1 MKVMAF
7 NGSPKKTFNTATP
20 ARQSLGGDCIAEVK
34 NVKTLFDE
42 TRINN
47 IKLKNRFVRSA
58 TWEGMA
64 DSTGG
69 LTGRLFRVYEALAMG
84 GVGLI
89 ITGATCFTKDS
100 TSLPGMAGIYE
111 DSVIP
116 DYKKFT
122 DMVHA
127 NSCPIILQLAY
138 AGRGGEMWN
147 PSSLSVSDIKSVVKA
162 FGEGALRAKQAGF
175 DGVQVHAAHGYFLSQ
190 FLSRQ
195 NNTRQDEYGGPI
207 ENRAR
212 ILLEIY
218 DEIRSRAGNDFNIF
232 LKINGTDAVDETE
245 GFNACR
251 YACMQLAAGGIN
263 AIEISGGDAE
273 LKKMLDN
280 PYKESIFRDYAA
292 RIAED
297 VDVPVIL
304 VGFNRTPSIMEE
316 ILNTSKIEY
325 FALSRPLLRE
335 PDLVNVWRDDLNK
348 EAECISCNACF
359 RSDGNACIFG

>member
-1 MKVMAF
+1 M
-7 NGSPKKTFNTATP
+7 
-20 ARQSLGGDCIAEVK
+20 
-34 NVKTLFDE
+34 KTLFDE

-47 IKLKNRFVRSA
+47 MKLKNRFVRSA

-64 DSTGG
+64 DSSGG
-69 LTGRLFRVYEALAMG
+69 LTDRLIRVYETLAQG

-89 ITGATCFTKDS
+89 ITGATYLTKNS
-100 TSLPGMAGIYE
+100 TTLPGMAGLYE
-111 DSVIP
+111 DSAIQ
-116 DYKKFT
+116 DYRKFT

-127 NSCPIILQLAY
+127 NGCPIILQLAY

-147 PSSLSVSDIKSVVKA
+147 PSFPSKNDLKSVVKA
-162 FGEGALRAKQAGF
+162 FGEGAIRAKRAGF
-175 DGVQVHAAHGYFLSQ
+175 DGVQIHAAHGYFLSQ
-190 FLSRQ
+190 FLSQ
-195 NNTRQDEYGGPI
+195 QSNTRQDEYGGSI
-207 ENRAR
+207 ENRTK

-218 DEIRSRAGNDFNIF
+218 DEIRSQAGNDFNII
-232 LKINGTDAVDETE
+232 LKINGTDAVDKTE

-251 YACMQLAAGGIN
+251 YACMQLDARGIN

-292 RIAED
+292 RIAEN
-297 VDVPVIL
+297 VDIPVIL
-304 VGFNRTPSIMEE
+304 VGFNRTPSVMEE

-335 PDLVNVWRDDLNK
+335 PDLVNEWRNDLNK

-359 RSDGNACIFG
+359 RSDGNTCVFG